1 MFEESDE
8 LHRRA
13 RAFVRAFEAKAASP
27 EPFDRL
33 ACDLARFQ
41 ARHVAGYAR
50 LCAARRVNLDAI
62 SRAGDAPAVPTDAF
76 KLARVATFPEDAAR
90 VVFRTSGTTLG
101 ARGAHAM
108 RDVGTYDAAALAF
121 GREALAH
128 DLKGRAAVLVL
139 GLSPEDAPDS

>member
-13 RAFVRAFEAKAASP
+13 RAFVRAFEAKAPPP

-41 ARHVAGYAR
+41 ARHIAGYAR
-50 LCAARRVNLDAI
+50 LCHARGVSLETIA
-62 SRAGDAPAVPTDAF
+62 RAGEAPAVPIDAF
-76 KLARVATFPEDAAR
+76 KLARVATFPEDATRA
-90 VVFRTSGTTLG
+90 VFRTSGTTLG

-108 RDVGTYDAAALAF
+108 RDVGTY
-121 GREALAH
+121 
-128 DLKGRAAVLVL
+128 
-139 GLSPEDAPDS
+139 